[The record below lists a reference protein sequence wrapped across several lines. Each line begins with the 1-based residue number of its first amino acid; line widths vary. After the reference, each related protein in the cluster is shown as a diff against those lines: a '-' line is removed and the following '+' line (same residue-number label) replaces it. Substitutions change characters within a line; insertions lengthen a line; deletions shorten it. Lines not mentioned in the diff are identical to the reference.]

1 VLAVVVLTKPGAP
14 APDLAA
20 IKDHADVRFTD
31 VAGLSGALVD
41 ADVLLAWDY
50 RAGDVHNGW
59 PPATA
64 LQWIHVASAGVNG
77 ILFDELVAS
86 DVIVT
91 NSRGVFDRAI
101 AEFVLGY
108 ILAVAKDTYRSHEL
122 QLAHEWHHREI
133 DSLTA
138 QTALIVGTGSIGRE
152 TARLLRAVGVQVRGA
167 GRRECDHDADFGT
180 VVSSADLA
188 AEVGW
193 ADHVVIATPLTP
205 QTQGLVN
212 AKVIAAM
219 KPSAHLINVARGAC
233 VVEADLIAALQR
245 GHLGGASLD
254 VVEREPLAP
263 DDPLWS
269 APRIHITPHMSGDV
283 HGYLEALAEQF
294 VTNFEHFVAGRPLV
308 NVVDKRLGYVASTSG

>member
-1 VLAVVVLTKPGAP
+1 VLAVVVLTKPGGP
-14 APDLAA
+14 VPDLAA
-20 IKDHADVRFTD
+20 IKAHADVRFTD
-31 VAGLSGALVD
+31 KAGLSNAVAD

-50 RAGDVHNGW
+50 SAGELRAAW
-59 PPATA
+59 PTA
-64 LQWIHVASAGVNG
+64 STVRWIHVASAGVNG
-77 ILFDELVAS
+77 ILFEELIAG

-91 NSRGVFDRAI
+91 NARGVFDRPI

-122 QLAHEWHHREI
+122 QLAHEWQHREI
-133 DSLTA
+133 ASLA
-138 QTALIVGTGSIGRE
+138 DQTVLVVGTGSIGRA
-152 TARLLRAVGVQVRGA
+152 TARLLNSVGLQVRGA
-167 GRRECDHDADFGT
+167 GRRESDHDSDFGE

-188 AEVGW
+188 AQVGW

-205 QTQGLVN
+205 QTRAMVN
-212 AKVIAAM
+212 AEVIAAM

-233 VVEADLIAALQR
+233 VVEADLIAALQS

-254 VVEREPLAP
+254 VVEREPLAA

-269 APRIHITPHMSGDV
+269 APRIHITPHMSGDI
-283 HGYLEALAEQF
+283 HGYLEALAHQF
-294 VTNFEHFVAGRPLV
+294 VDNFERFAARRPLV